1 MTHILFLMSDTG
13 GGHRAACRA
22 IQAALDS
29 LYPNQFT
36 YAMVDV
42 WKDYYPYP
50 FNTMPQT
57 YSKWV
62 NLSPATYEA
71 QFWVNDRIFRLK
83 TVSAAYAR
91 RMYRQMHRL
100 LEEHPHDM
108 IVCAHSVFVRPM
120 IHAIRRDRRTTPF
133 VTVITDYALPTV
145 LWYDPRV
152 EKTLV
157 PTEAAFQRGLRLK
170 VPAERMVLT
179 GAPVHPKFAE
189 LTLSKTEART
199 ALGWDP
205 EALILLIIGGGD
217 GMGPLVATAKAID
230 EKPIQAQLMII
241 AGKNE
246 PLKLAL
252 ESRTWQHQTQVYGF
266 VNNLE
271 VFMRAADLLITKAG
285 PATMTEAALMGL
297 PMVISG
303 AIRFQESPNVEYV
316 VAKHAGVYAPGPRRV
331 AAAVEAILANDA
343 AELHKLAEGITQI
356 AQPDAIWNI
365 AREIYASAPK
375 PE

>member
-22 IQAALDS
+22 IQAALDI

-62 NLSPATYEA
+62 NWSPTTYEA
-71 QFWVNDRIFRLK
+71 QFWVNDRIFRLR
-83 TVSAAYAR
+83 TVSSAYVR
-91 RMYRQMHRL
+91 RMYRPMHRL
-100 LEEHPHDM
+100 LKEHPHDM
-108 IVCAHSVFVRPM
+108 IVCVHSVFVRPM
-120 IHAIRRDRRTTPF
+120 IYTLRRDGRTTPF

-179 GAPVHPKFAE
+179 GAPVHPKFSQLK
-189 LTLSKTEART
+189 LTKAEARA
-199 ALGWDP
+199 ALDWDQD
-205 EALILLIIGGGD
+205 ALIVLMIGGGD
-217 GMGPLVATAKAID
+217 GMGPLVATAKAVD
-230 EKPIQAQLMII
+230 EKPIHAQLVII

-246 PLKLAL
+246 ALKRTL
-252 ESRTWQHQTQVYGF
+252 ESRTWRHPTKVYGF

-303 AIRFQESPNVEYV
+303 AIRFQESPNVEYM
-316 VAKHAGVYAPGPRRV
+316 VAQGAGVYAPGPRRV
-331 AAAVEAILANDA
+331 AAVVESILANNA
-343 AELHKLAEGITQI
+343 AQLHKLAEGVTRI

-375 PE
+375 SE